1 MGLVNTRKDENGRT
15 EYYCPHEGWVAPKTV
30 NNTGYNR
37 HVCPYC
43 DWELN
48 DDPYNELARE
58 QEKAEAK

>member
-1 MGLVNTRKDENGRT
+1 MDLVNIRT
-15 EYYCPHEGWVAPKTV
+15 DDAGLKEYYCPHDGWVAPKTV
-30 NNTGYNR
+30 NNIGYTR

-48 DDPYNELARE
+48 DDPYNELALE